1 MTRLTAKPMSRLAF
15 TIALALLLPCALG
28 CTTTEPSG
36 SPDATEASEEA
47 GTEASGAS
55 ETSEK
60 VEAASE
66 TAKTQPAAG
75 KDIKASR
82 NADTTFA
89 KMVENGEV
97 HSIRVIGDSLTA
109 GVLCDNSLKQSE
121 TKKKIFSDE
130 DGDRYEV
137 PDDPLSWAAYFRAWA
152 HTRGIDTFVNAGIGG
167 STMERL
173 AQHSDSWLD
182 DGATV
187 IVVML
192 GTNDIDWFTIDQYH
206 ANAEIALAA
215 ASNKC
220 AHLVVVS
227 PPNNA
232 GTLYPNQ
239 CELNEVDQALTQLCA
254 QYGWEHISLYD
265 AVDPQS
271 DDLRDDHVH
280 PTPKGAKRLWT
291 AFCDR
296 LALPDALWSISIN
309 PQSGVSGQQESEEAD
324 SETTP
329 DDVEETVEDAE

>member
-1 MTRLTAKPMSRLAF
+1 MIRLVTKPFGRLAL

-28 CTTTEPSG
+28 CTTTEPSR
-36 SPDATEASEEA
+36 STDATEASEED
-47 GTEASGAS
+47 GTKTNGQPESSEEHEADSG
-55 ETSEK
+55 TDNPPPP
-60 VEAASE
+60 V
-66 TAKTQPAAG
+66 G
-75 KDIKASR
+75 ASR

-89 KMVENGEV
+89 KMVESGEV

-192 GTNDIDWFTIDQYH
+192 GTNDIDWFTIDEYH
-206 ANAEIALAA
+206 KNAEIALAA

-232 GTLYPNQ
+232 GTFYPNQ

-296 LALPDALWSISIN
+296 LALPDALWSISID
-309 PQSGVSGQQESEEAD
+309 PQSGVSGQQELEEAV
-324 SETTP
+324 SETP
-329 DDVEETVEDAE
+329 SDDVEETVEDAE